1 MRSEILQMSHC
12 SHPLGLCQAVID
24 CGSKTVKGG
33 EWSRRNGWSLPLH
46 PLQLVAWFFLS
57 YFLLMYFAV
66 LVPSCPNGAWQIG
79 LSVVNAVIAL
89 VHLTSHAFSITIDPA
104 DCNVRAKNVQGPL
117 PPFDRNKHA
126 HVIENQFCYICEVKV
141 GNRSKHCSTCN
152 KCIEK
157 FDHHCKWLNNCV
169 GSRNYRYFAGCVAS
183 ALTACLLTFFLSTG
197 LIVAYFTKSSWLHQ
211 PPRGVFRVFVPVDKT
226 VWLLMVEV
234 CAALSLLAIALL
246 SHLLG
251 FHLFLAFKGLSTYD
265 YIMLKRSALFH
276 GAAADG
282 TKNIFLK
289 WCKSKAISPAQNQN
303 KAAVTRRNEMLELNG
318 SNANKADP
326 ENGTRKD
333 ERASNALRPG
343 EVYVNSPFHQR
354 YVLKEL
360 QKPKVKVD
368 HRARASRATEVCDH
382 GSRAPVVGIA
392 QPGTTAQPS
401 DVVSI
406 QETKL
411 DARSVDLTG
420 VAQPCRSVSQTS
432 LETGGGANTEAEAPG
447 QSLSPGSAARGSLS
461 NLLFSEGAALTVPI
475 LAEPPV
481 DSECAP
487 SERRPVDLEA
497 LPRLRGSSL
506 PPITRGAN
514 DGQATGN
521 VFAVSASVLP
531 ARDDGLR
538 RWAVKRTSIVHD
550 EVP

>member
-12 SHPLGLCQAVID
+12 AHLFRQCQAVID
-24 CGSKTVKGG
+24 CGTKTVKGG

-46 PLQLVAWFFLS
+46 PLQLVAWFFIS
-57 YFLLMYFAV
+57 YFLVMYFAV

-104 DCNVRAKNVQGPL
+104 DINVRAKNVQGPL

-183 ALTACLLTFFLSTG
+183 ALAACLLTFFLSTG
-197 LIVAYFTKSSWLHQ
+197 LIVAYFTKSSWLYQ
-211 PPRGVFRVFVPVDKT
+211 PPVPLNGNKTLGIAEMEEKGGVFRVFVPVDKT
-226 VWLLMVEV
+226 VWLLVVEV

-289 WCKSKAISPAQNQN
+289 WCKSKANQVSPAQNQN

-318 SNANKADP
+318 SSANKADL

-333 ERASNALRPG
+333 ERTNNALCPG
-343 EVYVNSPFHQR
+343 DVYVSSPSHQR
-354 YVLKEL
+354 YILKEI
-360 QKPKVKVD
+360 QKSRVKED
-368 HRARASRATEVCDH
+368 HRPKASKATEVCEH
-382 GSRAPVVGIA
+382 GSRAPVVEIA
-392 QPGTTAQPS
+392 QPGS
-401 DVVSI
+401 DS
-406 QETKL
+406 
-411 DARSVDLTG
+411 
-420 VAQPCRSVSQTS
+420 
-432 LETGGGANTEAEAPG
+432 
-447 QSLSPGSAARGSLS
+447 ARGHHTD
-461 NLLFSEGAALTVPI
+461 GI
-475 LAEPPV
+475 
-481 DSECAP
+481 
-487 SERRPVDLEA
+487 
-497 LPRLRGSSL
+497 RL
-506 PPITRGAN
+506 
-514 DGQATGN
+514 
-521 VFAVSASVLP
+521 
-531 ARDDGLR
+531 
-538 RWAVKRTSIVHD
+538 
-550 EVP
+550 